1 MATVPGAVRIGELSR
16 RVGVSPE
23 LLRAWETRYRLL
35 RPRRSPG
42 GFRLYSPADEA
53 RVRRMRALV
62 GSGLSASEAARAA
75 LGERITLMGSRSLPA
90 GVVAALDRAL
100 LAFDG
105 PAAHAALDALL
116 AATPLERAVRDAIL
130 PLLRAIGDRWELGTV
145 TVAQEHFA
153 ATLLRARILALARG
167 WDEGRGRR
175 AILACVPG
183 DLHDI
188 ALIAFGLVLRERG
201 WRIVYLGQDMPA
213 AMVAAAAAR
222 LRPQLVVLS
231 ATATTWSDD
240 TLDAFADLARTT
252 RIAVG
257 GAGATPEAA
266 RRIGATLLEADIIAA
281 AERVASETPR

>member
-1 MATVPGAVRIGELSR
+1 MRIGELSR

-53 RVRRMRALV
+53 RVRRMRALLE
-62 GSGLSASEAARAA
+62 SGLAASEAARAA
-75 LGERITLMGSRSLPA
+75 LGERTTPTGSPAVPA
-90 GVVAALDRAL
+90 GVAAALDRAV

-105 PAAHAALDALL
+105 PAAHAALDVLL
-116 AATPLERAVRDAIL
+116 RGTSLERTVRDAVL
-130 PLLRAIGDRWELGTV
+130 PLLRSIGDRWQHGTV

-153 ATLLRARILALARG
+153 ATILRSRLLGLARG
-167 WDEGRGRR
+167 WDEGLGRR
-175 AILACVPG
+175 AILACIPG

-188 ALIAFGLVLRERG
+188 ALIAFGLALRERG

-213 AMVAAAAAR
+213 AMVAAAAASV
-222 LRPQLVVLS
+222 RPHLVVLA
-231 ATATTWSDD
+231 ATAARWSDD
-240 TLDAFADLARTT
+240 ALDAFADLARTT

-257 GAGATPEAA
+257 GAAATPDAA
-266 RRIGATLLEADIIAA
+266 RRIGAMLLEADVIAA
-281 AERVASETPR
+281 AERVTEETPR